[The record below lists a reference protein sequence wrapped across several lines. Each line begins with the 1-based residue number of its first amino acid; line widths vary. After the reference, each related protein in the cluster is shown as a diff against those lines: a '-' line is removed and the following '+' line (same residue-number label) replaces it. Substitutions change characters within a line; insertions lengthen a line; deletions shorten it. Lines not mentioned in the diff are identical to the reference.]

1 MRGEE
6 VLENGETLSPEV
18 SALVDQA
25 IRQLSSWEL
34 PCVWVGKPY
43 QDETGKLVGSR
54 VAWSRLSGMKEE
66 IRSNLLPPQAEKDL
80 FEESIYVL
88 AAKQELVVIKKVL
101 PRDEVT
107 SEEAPVI
114 AALREVPA
122 EGEKDHRQ
130 WDLDPNCSWPT
141 PEEWVSQD
149 MVALFELPSNERS
162 TIRPEHFIR
171 VVAKDALSTAYLPY
185 IEDFLLKAT
194 NGPSEYVIEATDEV
208 MFALSVLEDVEQI

>member
-1 MRGEE
+1 M
-6 VLENGETLSPEV
+6 ENGETLSPEV
-18 SALVDQA
+18 SVLVDRA
-25 IRQLSSWEL
+25 IRELSSWEL

-88 AAKQELVVIKKVL
+88 AAKQGLVVIKKVL
-101 PRDEVT
+101 PRDEIT

-122 EGEKDHRQ
+122 EGEKDHCQ
-130 WDLDPNCSWPT
+130 WDLDSDSSWPN
-141 PEEWVSQD
+141 PEEWVGQD
-149 MVALFELPSNERS
+149 TVALFELPPNERS
-162 TIRPEHFIR
+162 TTRPEHFFR
-171 VVAKDALSTAYLPY
+171 VMAKDALSAACLPY
-185 IEDFLLKAT
+185 VESFLFKAT
-194 NGPSEYVIEATDEV
+194 KGPSDYVIEATDEV

>member
-1 MRGEE
+1 MSCWPTRGEE

-18 SALVDQA
+18 SVLVDRA
-25 IRQLSSWEL
+25 IRELSSWEL

-88 AAKQELVVIKKVL
+88 AAKQGLVVIKKVL
-101 PRDEVT
+101 PRDEIT

-122 EGEKDHRQ
+122 EGEKDHCQ
-130 WDLDPNCSWPT
+130 WDLDSDSSWPN
-141 PEEWVSQD
+141 PEEWVGQD
-149 MVALFELPSNERS
+149 TVALFELPPNERS
-162 TIRPEHFIR
+162 TTRPEHFFR
-171 VVAKDALSTAYLPY
+171 VMVR
-185 IEDFLLKAT
+185 
-194 NGPSEYVIEATDEV
+194 
-208 MFALSVLEDVEQI
+208 MR